1 MAFAHWQIERIRRA
15 LNNYRIRKSV
25 NGRLASWDKVL
36 LDILTS
42 GVTDHVVA
50 EDPCLQT
57 FKPEALRRFGN
68 GQSIL
73 DPLKLKDV
81 RAFLVLRGYLREEEA
96 DEESD
101 ILGQFMALHGFL
113 SVSESDAKARL
124 QKLGSRYFSQRT
136 RDDVT
141 ERLELSF
148 ILDPG
153 KTFVRVEEKFE
164 IEEVWPDEA
173 GADVEV
179 KFLAQKTSRKGYG
192 IVSTS
197 QNLLYLFLRGGAATD
212 RINYFELHP
221 TEGKGKSLFLQRSG
235 NSYRMEGVERT
246 DTGVVV
252 SSYNLYCLSDTPPD
266 AKVRHERFDGR
277 A

>member
-81 RAFLVLRGYLREEEA
+81 WAFLVLRGYLREEEG

-113 SVSESDAKARL
+113 SVGESDAKARL
-124 QKLGSRYFSQRT
+124 QELGSRYWSQRT

-153 KTFVRVEEKFE
+153 KTFIRVEEKYE

-173 GADVEV
+173 GTDVEV

-212 RINYFELHP
+212 RINYFEFNP
-221 TEGKGKSLFLQRSG
+221 TGGTGKSLFLQRSG
-235 NSYRMEGVERT
+235 DSYKMEGVERT

-252 SSYNLYCLSDTPPD
+252 SSYNLYCLSDAPLG